1 MTIQSKV
8 LRVGMLAALLL
19 ALTVPV
25 FAGGAQED
33 GEFIIDVPRQPR
45 VFIAPG
51 VADADHQVLR
61 LDPTIAPAPDRVI
74 RSFELIVFDVEGNV
88 VYQQVEEETATRGF
102 FGNLFNI
109 GEVPQIDPERIRN
122 LQWDG
127 RDNDGNVV
135 PDGDYIYQ
143 LFVDDDEGVTRR
155 TPPQNI
161 TVDTTPPEIISL
173 DIPVRIFSPGVEGGR
188 ESIVIEQDGSS
199 EVSWVGEI
207 VNERGQTVRTVRFEN
222 PVQYDPAT
230 PTRQNL
236 ANDRRPQNWTWD
248 GRNDDGEIV
257 PDGEYSYVLTGRD
270 RPGNRVTQTV
280 TGIRVV
286 TEDGD
291 VVVAASRTAFNP
303 SPGAR
308 FRTVDLALS
317 VQNILEVDSWT
328 VDIVDAATESTV
340 FRRFSGTD
348 DPPAGLTWNGLDDNG
363 RQVADADY
371 HVVFTV
377 TFENGVSSRSLGTPV
392 VVDSVAPTARVTAN
406 HDVFGGDTKPTL
418 RIGANWPP
426 EASWTEASWTGWV
439 QLGDRQFRFDL
450 DEVFADFN
458 VTPDLFPLEWDGRDL
473 DGTPLPD
480 GTYTAWLVGEDAAG
494 NIGESNRVTFTLDT
508 RATPIGLAQ
517 EFDTVS
523 PDFQGVNDEVIFRP
537 ELAVT
542 DSVESMRLT
551 IRSIETGTVVRTFTS
566 TRVVTEFTWDGRDD
580 ARIAVPEGSYEAE
593 LQVFYRNGNQPV
605 AVAGPVAVDRDAP
618 QVGVTLEYTAFA
630 PNGDGFRDTLPVRV
644 VPAQTEGLISWTAL
658 VRTTSGDLVR
668 TVSGDGVPP
677 TRIDWDGR
685 TDSGDIIDGRYRVG
699 IRLNYVGGGRVEHF
713 ADQEVLLDASGPDL
727 NVVASPLPFRPE
739 FNGQT
744 QNLNVQIAA
753 TDEWSDI
760 LDWRVDL
767 IDPAGNNAGTIEG
780 TGTPPARLSWDGT
793 LADGSM
799 VQSAQMYTGRLT
811 VRDSLRNVTVE
822 DVEILTDI
830 IVRQEN
836 GRLRIVISSI
846 EFEPNSGYLFER
858 LNDRLQNNLETLRNL
873 ARILNQ
879 FPDRDIVIEGH
890 ANHIRFRTAAEMRA
904 EQRDFL
910 LPLSEQ
916 RARQVRDALA
926 ILGVDLDRM
935 SIRAIGGDRPVVPF
949 DDFANIWQN
958 RRVEFL
964 LERP

>member
-1 MTIQSKV
+1 MTGQSKI
-8 LRVGMLAALLL
+8 LRVLTL
-19 ALTVPV
+19 ALVALSIAAPV

-33 GEFIIDVPRQPR
+33 GEFVINVPRQPR

-51 VADADHQVLR
+51 VAEADHQVLQ
-61 LDPTIAPAPDRVI
+61 LDPEIAPAPDRVI
-74 RSFELIVFDVEGNV
+74 RSFELNIFNVEGDV
-88 VYQQVEEETATRGF
+88 VYQQLEQETATRGF

-109 GEVPQIDPERIRN
+109 GTVPQIDPELIRN

-127 RDNDGNVV
+127 RDNDGDIV
-135 PDGDYIYQ
+135 PDGEYIYQ
-143 LFVDDDEGVTRR
+143 LFVVDDEGVTRR

-161 TVDTTPPEIISL
+161 TVDTTAPEIVSL
-173 DIPVRIFSPGVEGGR
+173 DIPVRIFSPGVPGGR
-188 ESIVIEQDGSS
+188 ESIEIVQDGSA

-207 VNERGQTVRTVRFEN
+207 VNSAGQTVRTVRFEN

-236 ANDRRPQNWTWD
+236 ANDRRPQTWTWD
-248 GRNDDGEIV
+248 GRDADGEIV

-270 RPGNRVTQTV
+270 RPGNRISETV
-280 TGIRVV
+280 TGIRVA

-291 VVVAASRTAFNP
+291 AVVVANRPAFNP
-303 SPGAR
+303 SPNAR
-308 FRTVDLALS
+308 VRRVELTLS
-317 VQNILEVDSWT
+317 VQNVLEIDRWNVEVRD
-328 VDIVDAATESTV
+328 DATETTV
-340 FRRFSGTD
+340 FRRFEGEGA
-348 DPPAGLTWNGLDDNG
+348 PPATILWNGLNDAG
-363 RQVADADY
+363 RQVADGTY
-371 HVVFTV
+371 HVILTV
-377 TFENGVSSRSLGTPV
+377 TFENGVTQRSLGTPV
-392 VVDSVAPTARVTAN
+392 AVDSVAPTARVTTD
-406 HDVFGGDTKPTL
+406 HDVFGGETKPTL
-418 RIGANWPP
+418 QIGATWP
-426 EASWTEASWTGWV
+426 TEASWAGWV
-439 QLGDRQFRFDL
+439 QLGDQQFRFDL

-537 ELAVT
+537 ELTVT

-551 IRSIETGTVVRTFTS
+551 IRSLEGRVVRTFTT
-566 TRVVTEFTWDGRDD
+566 TRVVTEFSWDGRDN
-580 ARIAVPEGSYEAE
+580 AGIAVSEGTYEAE

-618 QVGVTLEYTAFA
+618 QIGVTLEYTAFA
-630 PNGDGFRDTLPVRV
+630 PNGDGYRDTLPVRV
-644 VPAQTEGLISWTAL
+644 TPAQTEGLVSWTAL
-658 VRTTSGDLVR
+658 VRTAAGDLVR
-668 TVSGDGVPP
+668 TVAGDGVPP
-677 TRIDWDGR
+677 SRIDWDGR

-699 IRLNYVGGGRVEHF
+699 IRLNYTGGGRVEHF
-713 ADQEVLLDASGPDL
+713 AEEEVLLDASAPD
-727 NVVASPLPFRPE
+727 VQVTATPLPFRPE
-739 FNGQT
+739 FNGVSQD
-744 QNLNVQIAA
+744 LNVQITA

-760 LDWRVDL
+760 TDWTIEL

-780 TGTPPARLSWDGT
+780 TGTPPARLTWDGT

-799 VQSAQMYTGRLT
+799 VQSAQIYTGRIT
-811 VRDSLRNVTVE
+811 VRDSLRNVAVE
-822 DVEILTDI
+822 DLEILTDI

-858 LNDRLQNNLETLRNL
+858 LNDRLQGNLETLRNL

-879 FPDRDIVIEGH
+879 FPDRDIIIEGH
-890 ANHIRFRTAAEMRA
+890 ANHIRYRTAAERRA

-926 ILGVDLDRM
+926 ILGVGVDRM
-935 SIRAIGGDRPVVPF
+935 TLRAIGGDRPVVPF
-949 DDFANIWQN
+949 DDYANTWQN